1 MNMCRCTYIYI
12 DVHVWHTYLYTIGIH
27 NIYSLQNMYDIYIY
41 IHVSFDTTM
50 LGPAH
55 TDNMHV
61 CMYASLDH
69 VCVCRYLL

>member
-1 MNMCRCTYIYI
+1 M
-12 DVHVWHTYLYTIGIH
+12 
-27 NIYSLQNMYDIYIY
+27 IYIY

-50 LGPAH
+50 LGSAH

-69 VCVCRYLL
+69 VCVSLFIIADYSSTNTDETMQDTDDHTYVYIEKFN